1 MYLFSAFLVLKL
13 WELHSNSWF
22 WIAFFSIKDA
32 NRFVAGFLIS
42 RKTATSK
49 RFEDKFQPKMG
60 RSTIPAYYER
70 LIG

>member
-1 MYLFSAFLVLKL
+1 MS
-13 WELHSNSWF
+13 
-22 WIAFFSIKDA
+22 FFSIKDA

-42 RKTATSK
+42 GKTATPK
-49 RFEDKFQPKMG
+49 RFEDKYQPKLG